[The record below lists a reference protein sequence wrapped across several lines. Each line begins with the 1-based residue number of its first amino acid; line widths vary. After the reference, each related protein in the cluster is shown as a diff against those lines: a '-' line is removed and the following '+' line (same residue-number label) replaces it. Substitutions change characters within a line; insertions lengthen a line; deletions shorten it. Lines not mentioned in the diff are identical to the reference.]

1 MPIAVD
7 FPLSTIPTN
16 GSEWA
21 ELIVKEM
28 SSASNLVDA
37 KNRASKILKLLE
49 KCVARVSPDEKRKVN
64 KVLSKVIYCLIL
76 KLGLLTISYPCF
88 KAHLN

>member
-7 FPLSTIPTN
+7 VPVQAIPTN

-28 SSASNLVDA
+28 SSASDLVDA
-37 KNRASKILKLLE
+37 KNRSLKILKLLE
-49 KCVARVSPDEKRKVN
+49 KSTARVSPDEKGKVH
-64 KVLSKVIYCLIL
+64 KVLSKS
-76 KLGLLTISYPCF
+76 LLLRP
-88 KAHLN
+88 KP

>member
-7 FPLSTIPTN
+7 LPLSTIPTN

-28 SSASNLVDA
+28 SSASDLVDA
-37 KNRASKILKLLE
+37 KNRAFKILKILE
-49 KCVARVSPDEKRKVN
+49 NSAARASPDEKHKVN

-76 KLGLLTISYPCF
+76 KLDLLTISYSYF
-88 KAHLN
+88 